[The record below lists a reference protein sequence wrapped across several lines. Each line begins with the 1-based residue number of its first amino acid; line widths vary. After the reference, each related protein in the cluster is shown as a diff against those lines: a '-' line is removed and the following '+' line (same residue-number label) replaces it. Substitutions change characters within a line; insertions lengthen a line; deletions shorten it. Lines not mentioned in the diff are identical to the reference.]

1 MLNTLKKYIYIFV
14 FTFFSLVIVFRVPN
28 LYIFHIKFYHIFL
41 INRVNTYQI
50 LFRSTITNLVSVTHF
65 IANTMDHGGQTD
77 IIYTDLSKAF
87 DRLDHG
93 LLLQKLSDFGL
104 SLDFLSFFE
113 SYLVNRTLNVKYHGF
128 SSIEVLATSG
138 VPQGSVLGPLL
149 FIIFINDICQDIQS
163 NVLLYAD
170 DLKLFASINS
180 EEDCHRLQHD
190 LTKIN
195 SWCEINRLPLNISK
209 CNAMTFTRRSNS
221 INFSYKIGNDMVT
234 RCKQFKDLGVIF
246 DSKLTFTAHI
256 DHITANAYRN
266 LGFIMR
272 NSRHFKDIST
282 LSLLFNAFV
291 RPKLEYGGIIWNP
304 QYNVHT
310 LNLEGVQRR
319 HVKYLSLKADGIYP
333 PRGTPQS
340 DLLARFNL
348 NDLATRRV
356 YFSVLFLHKLL
367 TSQTDCP
374 DILSSIH
381 FNVPSFQTRSY
392 ALFYLATPRTN
403 VLKSSPVHNMCSN
416 YLSYQSNLDIFNCNT
431 NNIKQCILNRS

>member
-1 MLNTLKKYIYIFV
+1 M
-14 FTFFSLVIVFRVPN
+14 
-28 LYIFHIKFYHIFL
+28 
-41 INRVNTYQI
+41 
-50 LFRSTITNLVSVTHF
+50 
-65 IANTMDHGGQTD
+65 
-77 IIYTDLSKAF
+77 
-87 DRLDHG
+87 
-93 LLLQKLSDFGL
+93 
-104 SLDFLSFFE
+104 
-113 SYLVNRTLNVKYHGF
+113 
-128 SSIEVLATSG
+128 
-138 VPQGSVLGPLL
+138 
-149 FIIFINDICQDIQS
+149 
-163 NVLLYAD
+163 VLLYAD

-180 EEDCHRLQHD
+180 EDDCHRLQHD

-195 SWCEINRLPLNISK
+195 TWCEINTLPLNISK

-291 RPKLEYGGIIWNP
+291 RTKLEYGGIIWNP

-310 LNLEGVQRR
+310 LNLEEVQRR

-416 YLSYQSNLDIFNCNT
+416 YLNYQSNLDIFNYNT